1 MPPRDIAQVLSL
13 LRWLLITVFVVLA
26 YVVLSYLAGVLA
38 PILTALGIAYL
49 LNPALERLVLR
60 GASRAVGAG
69 LLLASFVALLAIA
82 ITFVAPTV
90 AHQLSEFVASLP
102 RFLTNLSEWT
112 KQHLKLQL
120 PKEWQ
125 DYVASDHLREA
136 LSDASGPLR
145 DLASAAVGGIFSVL
159 AVLAE
164 LLLIPVFSFYFLT
177 DWPNLM
183 RRLDH
188 VIPPR
193 RRADVREIARDI
205 DRVVAG
211 WVRGQAIVT
220 TTLAILYA
228 GGFTAV
234 GMPLSL
240 PIGLLVGAL
249 TVIPFVGTFVG
260 ASIALLVT
268 LADGGTLQTVGMVAG
283 VILCLHLLE
292 AAVLT
297 PKIVGHRV
305 GLSESGA
312 LLAVVAGGKLLGFVG
327 VVLAVPIAATTAV
340 VVRYAIRYYEH
351 TAFFGHESD
360 ADVVIT
366 PGMALIMPGVVPG
379 AKVIESDPE
388 AEIDPDPGELA
399 SAAVPPAALGVADA
413 WLFDSELPLGPSGP
427 ARPAPVPA
435 APSALAAPAP
445 PPEPGEPAGPSASP
459 EGAGPAGALRPGGA
473 PEPG

>member
-1 MPPRDIAQVLSL
+1 MGVPPRETAQVIGL
-13 LRWLLITVFVVLA
+13 LRWLLIMVFVVLG
-26 YVVLSYLAGVLA
+26 YFVVSYLAGVLA

-49 LNPALERLVLR
+49 LNPVLEALVRQGVT
-60 GASRAVGAG
+60 RAVGSA
-69 LLLASFVALLAIA
+69 LLL
-82 ITFVAPTV
+82 ITFVAILTVVIAFFAPTV
-90 AHQLSEFVASLP
+90 AHQLSEFV
-102 RFLTNLSEWT
+102 TNLPQFVENLTVWT
-112 KQHLKLQL
+112 KEHIGIQL
-120 PKEWQ
+120 PSHWK
-125 DYVASDHLREA
+125 DYVANDRLREA

-145 DLASAAVGGIFSVL
+145 ELATAAVGGVFSVL
-159 AVLAE
+159 GVLAE
-164 LLLIPVFSFYFLT
+164 LLLIPVFSYYFMT
-177 DWPNLM
+177 DWPNLL

-188 VIPPR
+188 VVPPR
-193 RRADVREIARDI
+193 RRADVREVARDI

-220 TTLAILYA
+220 TTLAVLYA
-228 GGFTAV
+228 FGFTAI

-240 PIGLLVGAL
+240 PIGLLVGGL

-268 LADGGTLQTVGMVAG
+268 LASGGGGQMVGMVAG

-340 VVRYAIRYYEH
+340 LVRYAVRYYEH
-351 TAFFGHESD
+351 TSFFGHESD

-366 PGMALIMPGVVPG
+366 PAMALIMPGVMPG
-379 AKVIESDPE
+379 AKIIGPHGDTEL
-388 AEIDPDPGELA
+388 DPDLEAPLEPSPLDA
-399 SAAVPPAALGVADA
+399 SVDDWIFDA
-413 WLFDSELPLGPSGP
+413 ELPLGPSG
-427 ARPAPVPA
+427 
-435 APSALAAPAP
+435 
-445 PPEPGEPAGPSASP
+445 ASKL
-459 EGAGPAGALRPGGA
+459 ESDGGA
-473 PEPG
+473 

>member
-1 MPPRDIAQVLSL
+1 MPPRDSTQVLSL
-13 LRWLLITVFVVLA
+13 LRWLLIMVFVVLG
-26 YVVLSYLAGVLA
+26 YVVLSYLATVLA
-38 PILTALGIAYL
+38 PILTAMGIAYL
-49 LNPALERLVLR
+49 LNPVLERTVR
-60 GASRAVGAG
+60 HGMSRAVGAG
-69 LLLASFVALLAIA
+69 LLLVTFVASIALAV
-82 ITFVAPTV
+82 TFFAPTV
-90 AHQLSEFVASLP
+90 AHQLSEFVTNLP
-102 RFLTNLSEWT
+102 RFVENLTLWT
-112 KQHLKLQL
+112 KEHLGVQL
-120 PKEWQ
+120 PSDWKN
-125 DYVASDHLREA
+125 YVASDHLQQS

-145 DLASAAVGGIFSVL
+145 SIASAAVGGVFSVL
-159 AVLAE
+159 GVLAE

-177 DWPNLM
+177 DWPNLL
-183 RRLDH
+183 RRIDH
-188 VIPPR
+188 VVPPR
-193 RRADVREIARDI
+193 RRAEVREVARDI

-228 GGFTAV
+228 IGFTAV

-268 LADGGTLQTVGMVAG
+268 LGAGGDLQMLGMVAG

-340 VVRYAIRYYEH
+340 LVRYAMRFYEH
-351 TAFFGHESD
+351 TSFFGHESD

-366 PGMALIMPGVVPG
+366 PAMALIMPGVVPG
-379 AKVIESDPE
+379 AKIVGTEHEP
-388 AEIDPDPGELA
+388 EIDPELEAVERSPLDA
-399 SAAVPPAALGVADA
+399 SADQ
-413 WLFDSELPLGPSGP
+413 WMFESELPLGPSGAPREARPAEP
-427 ARPAPVPA
+427 ARPAA
-435 APSALAAPAP
+435 
-445 PPEPGEPAGPSASP
+445 EPAEPAESP
-459 EGAGPAGALRPGGA
+459 RPG
-473 PEPG
+473 